1 MIGKRYAESTASR
14 ILRDCPPAAQSSLT
28 GGLPE
33 EFEGESL
40 SILWLKLVT
49 SKLLNPVRLGW
60 RVTACLAGSHE
71 IETFSGGKNYLRPGF
86 LITFDFLA
94 RIFSA
99 VLSQLPTS

>member
-1 MIGKRYAESTASR
+1 MVGKRYAEINSFKNSPRLPASR
-14 ILRDCPPAAQSSLT
+14 AIVANRW
-28 GGLPE
+28 LPE